1 MQKHQKGDTLD
12 EVLLH
17 EAEISLMKT
26 RRILRF
32 SSDKAKKL
40 YVNKLRELL
49 TQRDC
54 IFTERKAL
62 SENEVETRKTF
73 DANYNKN
80 RYVIF
85 K

>member
-1 MQKHQKGDTLD
+1 MRKYRKKDILD
-12 EVLLH
+12 EVLLY
-17 EAEISLMKT
+17 EAKISLMKT
-26 RRILRF
+26 SRILRF
-32 SSDKAKKL
+32 SSDETKRL
-40 YVNKLRELL
+40 YVKKLRELL

-62 SENEVETRKTF
+62 SENEVETRKAF

>member
-1 MQKHQKGDTLD
+1 MQKHQTGDILD

-40 YVNKLRELL
+40 YVSKLRELL
-49 TQRDC
+49 TQHDC

-62 SENEVETRKTF
+62 SENEVETRKSF

>member
-1 MQKHQKGDTLD
+1 MQNHQIRDTLD

-62 SENEVETRKTF
+62 SENEVETRKAF